1 MLETMSDYKVSS
13 ALDVPRRN
21 WMSQR
26 HEILAYDGNLK
37 NIKLEPAGIY
47 DAFPEPPGLI
57 EFINHVRD
65 NERALTTTHLIMWI
79 KANQREWLND
89 YLATKQPSVPP
100 KNKVKQADLAEVQSD
115 FAAVFHREYIA
126 YGKEC
131 VYNAD
136 ETGIYYDMPPR

>member
-1 MLETMSDYKVSS
+1 MRRRGYPISTKLQALGMLETMSDYKVSA

-26 HEILAYDGNLK
+26 HEILAYDGNLQ
-37 NIKLEPAGIY
+37 NIKLEPAGRY

-79 KANQREWLND
+79 K
-89 YLATKQPSVPP
+89 
-100 KNKVKQADLAEVQSD
+100 QAYLAEVQSD
-115 FAAVFHREYIA
+115 FVAVFHREYIA

-136 ETGIYYDMPPR
+136 ETGIYYDMPSR